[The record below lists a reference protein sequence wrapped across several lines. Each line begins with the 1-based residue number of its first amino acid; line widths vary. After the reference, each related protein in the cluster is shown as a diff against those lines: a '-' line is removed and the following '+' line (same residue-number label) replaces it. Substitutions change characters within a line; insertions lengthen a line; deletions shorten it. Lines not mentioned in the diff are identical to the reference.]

1 MICQNCGARAE
12 SDLCFRCKPRKPFLK
27 ISNKF
32 RGSGSLKDYYTTP
45 NGEGVKSNF
54 QMQHFFISIWKD
66 RDHRSEVSKTSL
78 GSEALSVFF
87 HHIIPK
93 EKYPEAKF
101 DPENIVLLTLD
112 EHSSVELD
120 MYKYEEVNKRRESLH
135 IKYKI
140 FV

>member
-1 MICQNCGARAE
+1 MICKVCGKKAE
-12 SDLCFRCKPRKPFLK
+12 SDLCFLHKRNKGFKTSSFSSNELKKAGINTMRELFL
-27 ISNKF
+27 
-32 RGSGSLKDYYTTP
+32 
-45 NGEGVKSNF
+45 
-54 QMQHFFISIWKD
+54 QIWKD
-66 RDHRSEVSKTSL
+66 RPHRSEVSKTSL

-101 DPENIVLLTLD
+101 DLENIVLLTLD

-140 FV
+140 LV